1 MKKLIWT
8 YGLIGGLISTIGYL
22 ITTTGEMDAHHMKYG
37 MIYGFASM
45 IIAFSLMFIAIKTFR
60 DKQNGGTITFGRAF
74 LMGLWMALITSTIYV
89 AVWLIALYNFHPDF
103 AEKYTGFQMEQM
115 KAEGAT
121 AQELAVQAVKNAEF
135 VEQYKNPVVVI
146 LYTFMEILPI
156 GLLIALIAAAILK
169 KKPNLQQE
177 EFNLWAESP
186 ENK

>member
-8 YGLIGGLISTIGYL
+8 YGLIGGFISTIGYL
-22 ITTTGEMDAHHMKYG
+22 ISTTGEMDADHMKYG

-60 DKQNGGTITFGRAF
+60 DKQNGGSISFGKAF

-103 AEKYTGFQMEQM
+103 AEKYSAFQLEQM
-115 KAEGAT
+115 KTAGAT
-121 AQELAVQAVKNAEF
+121 AQELAAQTAKSSEF
-135 VEQYKNPVVVI
+135 IEQYKNPVVVI
-146 LYTFMEILPI
+146 LYTYMEIFPI

-169 KKPNLQQE
+169 KKNTNEQQE
-177 EFNLWAESP
+177 FKSWAESQ
-186 ENK
+186 E

>member
-22 ITTTGEMDAHHMKYG
+22 ISTSGEMDEAHMTYG

-45 IIAFSLMFIAIKTFR
+45 IVAFSLMFIAIKTYR
-60 DKQNGGTITFGRAF
+60 DKQNGGSISFGKAF

-89 AVWLIALYNFHPDF
+89 IVWLIALYNFHPDF
-103 AEKYTGFQMEQM
+103 AEKYTSFQLEQM
-115 KAEGAT
+115 KAAGAT
-121 AQELAVQAVKNAEF
+121 VQELQAQASQNAEF

-146 LYTFMEILPI
+146 LYTYMEILPI

-177 EFNLWAESP
+177 EFKSWAESQ
-186 ENK
+186 E